1 MGAVGSGGFERSV
14 PRTDPHVEDL
24 PQISPREIVLQFRH
38 RIAGTSSSKAGGRH
52 GRCQQGRETVRSG
65 SHSVVEQASTHWFC
79 RAGRVG
85 QEN

>member
-24 PQISPREIVLQFRH
+24 PQISPREIAFQFRH
-38 RIAGTSSSKAGGRH
+38 RIAGTVSSKSWRETW
-52 GRCQQGRETVRSG
+52 CQQGRSG
-65 SHSVVEQASTHWFC
+65 SHSVVEQAGTHWLC

-85 QEN
+85 QES